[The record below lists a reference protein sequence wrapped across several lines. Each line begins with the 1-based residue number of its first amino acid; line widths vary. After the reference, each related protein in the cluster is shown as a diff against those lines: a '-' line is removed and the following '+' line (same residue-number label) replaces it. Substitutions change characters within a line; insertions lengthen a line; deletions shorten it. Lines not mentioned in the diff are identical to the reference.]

1 MKAIPDERPSSPS
14 MKLMLLII
22 PTIQKTVNATATAPS
37 KTILLSPKGFAM
49 NPMLIPRTTAN
60 SARPI

>member
-1 MKAIPDERPSSPS
+1 

-37 KTILLSPKGFAM
+37 NRITGPPNGFAM

-60 SARPI
+60 SPRPI